1 MGATAMALE
10 QQGSK
15 HGEPSLGQGLRT
27 YYKGKI
33 EGLEMQIR
41 EKQSDLRR
49 MEAQRNDLNSKGR
62 DSRYVRMFSC
72 IVCDMCH

>member
-15 HGEPSLGQGLRT
+15 HGEPSVGQGLRT

-62 DSRYVRMFSC
+62 YLSFVCMFSHKR
-72 IVCDMCH
+72 CDTCQ